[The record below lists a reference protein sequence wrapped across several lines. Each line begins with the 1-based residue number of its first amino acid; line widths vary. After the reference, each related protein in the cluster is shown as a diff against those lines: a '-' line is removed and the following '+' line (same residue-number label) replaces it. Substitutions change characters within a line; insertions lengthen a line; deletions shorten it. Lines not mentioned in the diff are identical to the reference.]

1 MAKSKKQPSEF
12 TASST
17 RYCDSCKI
25 DVKIGFGGEANWT
38 SHTESAAHRKN
49 EAANSV
55 SSNSKLTSFFK
66 RKPPES
72 TAMPKPS
79 VLPSSLRNPAFF
91 SSQACPL
98 PVSPIVRRGD

>member
-49 EAANSV
+49 EAANGV
-55 SSNSKLTSFFK
+55 SSNSKLT
-66 RKPPES
+66 R
-72 TAMPKPS
+72 
-79 VLPSSLRNPAFF
+79 L
-91 SSQACPL
+91 
-98 PVSPIVRRGD
+98 